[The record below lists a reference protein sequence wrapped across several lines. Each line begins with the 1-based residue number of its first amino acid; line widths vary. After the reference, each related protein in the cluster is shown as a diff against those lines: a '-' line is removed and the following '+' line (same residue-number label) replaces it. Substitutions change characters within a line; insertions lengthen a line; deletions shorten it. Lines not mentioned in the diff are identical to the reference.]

1 MVAVRINPFA
11 SQTRLRASRFKYN
24 RVRRVGLGVEVTVEV
39 GVIGI
44 FILILRNLWEIW
56 VNRNI
61 YRVCSWLPIGH

>member
-1 MVAVRINPFA
+1 MVAMRINPFA
-11 SQTRLRASRFKYN
+11 SQTSLSRFKYN
-24 RVRRVGLGVEVTVEV
+24 MVRRVGLGVRVEV

-44 FILILRNLWEIW
+44 FILILRNLWEIL